1 MWGEVNL
8 RKACRKRSLC
18 CQQIEAST
26 SCRGEPATKRL
37 CKSCLPVVDDLL
49 ASPPFSVLPFR
60 EHSVLCRELE
70 GFEIEWLKRTFSI
83 LRIFPGF
90 RIPRLTM

>member
-1 MWGEVNL
+1 
-8 RKACRKRSLC
+8 
-18 CQQIEAST
+18 
-26 SCRGEPATKRL
+26 
-37 CKSCLPVVDDLL
+37 VVDDLL

-60 EHSVLCRELE
+60 GHSVLCRELE

>member
-1 MWGEVNL
+1 M
-8 RKACRKRSLC
+8 
-18 CQQIEAST
+18 
-26 SCRGEPATKRL
+26 
-37 CKSCLPVVDDLL
+37 VDDLL